1 MTVILRACHHARV
14 RTFIVAAVM
23 LAGAAG
29 NNRFALG
36 LYAQL
41 RGANGNVIVSP
52 FNVAEALAMVER
64 GTSGE
69 TSRELRSVMHSDLP
83 RAQSGVA
90 WKALLADVDRSGV
103 VSATALWSNGSV
115 LRKAY
120 AADAKKNFGATAQM
134 LDFANANAAASR
146 INAWVAYKTHNN
158 IRSLISPESLSKD
171 TRAVLTAAIWMK
183 AAWATPFERRE
194 TRDRVF
200 HLAGRDVK
208 TPTMQQTTY
217 LRYANANGVRLLEL
231 PYAAQGLTILVV
243 LPDARFG
250 LGAVEA
256 SLSSAAI
263 ERWTKALSDD
273 EVALKLPRFTAA
285 STFSLTASLQRL
297 GVRRLFDRTRGA
309 ELSGMTTSAAPL
321 SVSDVVHSARII
333 VDEEG
338 TEASA
343 ATDGSTMATGT
354 EPPPPP
360 RPFIADHPFLYIIRS
375 GDQILFI
382 GRVVDPRA

>member
-1 MTVILRACHHARV
+1 
-14 RTFIVAAVM
+14 M

-29 NNRFALG
+29 NNRFALE

-41 RGANGNVIVSP
+41 RGSNGNVIVSP

-69 TSRELRSVMHSDLP
+69 TSRELRNVIHSDLP
-83 RAQSGVA
+83 RARSGVA

-115 LRKAY
+115 LRKEY
-120 AADAKKNFGATAQM
+120 VADVKENFGATAQT

-146 INAWVAYKTHNN
+146 MNAWVAYKTRNN
-158 IRSLISPESLSKD
+158 IRSLISPASLSKD

-183 AAWATPFERRE
+183 AAWRTRFVRGE
-194 TRDRVF
+194 TRERLF
-200 HLAGRDVK
+200 HLSGGRDVNV
-208 TPTMQQTTY
+208 PTMQQTTY
-217 LRYANANGVRLLEL
+217 LRFAKAPGVRLLEL
-231 PYAAQGLTILVV
+231 PYAAPGLTMLVV

-256 SLSSAAI
+256 SLSAAAI
-263 ERWTKALSDD
+263 NRWTKALNDVELD
-273 EVALKLPRFTAA
+273 LKFPRFTAA
-285 STFSLTASLQRL
+285 STFALTTPLQRL

-309 ELSGMTTSAAPL
+309 ELSGMTTAAAPL
-321 SVSDVVHSARII
+321 AVSEVVHVARII

-343 ATDGSTMATGT
+343 ATYDSTVAGT
-354 EPPPPP
+354 MPPPPP
-360 RPFIADHPFLYIIRS
+360 EPFIVDHPFLCIIRS
-375 GDQILFI
+375 GEQILFI
-382 GRVVDPRA
+382 GRVVDPRS